1 MRVIDF
7 HTHTFPD
14 DVAATAIP
22 ALAAEV
28 RVEPRW
34 DGTVAGLLAA
44 MDRAGVDVSV
54 TQPVATRPVQVR
66 SINDWAAG
74 VAGPRIV
81 PFGAMHPDL
90 EEPAVEIERMAAHGI
105 RGFKMH
111 PEYQRFEPDDPRM
124 SGVYEAAASHGM
136 VLLFHAGVDLS
147 LPTLR
152 GTPAAFARM
161 LDAWPRLRVVLAHM
175 GGYQLWPDV
184 AEHLVGRE
192 VCLDTSYTLGR
203 LSDDEFVAIV
213 RAHGAHRVLFGSD
226 GPWADAG
233 AEIEHLRRL
242 PLGADD
248 LAAILGGNA
257 ERLLGR

>member
-14 DVAATAIP
+14 GVASKAIP

-28 RVEPRW
+28 GVEPCW
-34 DGTVAGLLAA
+34 DGTVTGLLAA
-44 MDRAGVDVSV
+44 MDRAGVDASV
-54 TQPVATRPVQVR
+54 TQPVATRPEQVR
-66 SINDWAAG
+66 SINDWASS
-74 VAGPRIV
+74 VAGERII

-90 EEPAVEIERMAAHGI
+90 ADPAVEIERMAAHGI

-111 PEYQRFEPDDPRM
+111 PEYQSFEPDDPRM
-124 SGVYEAAASHGM
+124 AGVYEAASSHGM

-152 GTPAAFARM
+152 GTPAAFSRM

-175 GGYQLWPDV
+175 GGYQLWHEV
-184 AEHLVGRE
+184 EEHLVGRE
-192 VCLDTSYTLGR
+192 VCLDTSYTLGH
-203 LSDDEFVAIV
+203 LPDDEFVALV
-213 RAHGAHRVLFGSD
+213 RAHGADRVLFGSD

-233 AEIEHLRRL
+233 AELEHLTRL
-242 PLGADD
+242 PLDD
-248 LAAILGGNA
+248 RELAAILGANA
-257 ERLLGR
+257 ERLLAE